1 MISNELIRG
10 GFELIKK
17 SETGDVLKD
26 VEFTLFNQF
35 KENLGTF
42 KTDKNGQIKV
52 DDLPYGKYMLLETKS
67 ANGHQLLQEPIF
79 FSIQKNKEVIELS
92 AVNKLTVT
100 DILKVDENGNPL
112 VGATLQLWT
121 FHGKVVDEWIS
132 TNKPHQILGLKHQKY
147 ILHEVSAP
155 SGYRLMEDVEFE
167 VTERAE
173 TLVIQAINEYTE
185 VHINK
190 YDPSGNKL
198 FGATMQIINKNTGE
212 IIHEWQTTDETK
224 VIEGLA
230 HGDYILREIT
240 APDGFQK
247 S

>member
-1 MISNELIRG
+1 MVNTCFS
-10 GFELIKK
+10 
-17 SETGDVLKD
+17 
-26 VEFTLFNQF
+26 
-35 KENLGTF
+35 
-42 KTDKNGQIKV
+42 
-52 DDLPYGKYMLLETKS
+52 ETKS

-112 VGATLQLWT
+112 VGATLQVLD
-121 FHGKVVDEWIS
+121 FDGKVVDEWIS

-167 VTERAE
+167 VTDRAE
-173 TLVIQAINEYTE
+173 TLVIKAINEYTE

-247 S
+247 ILDIEFTITDENKIHVFEVTDELTRVEIDKYDPSGNKLFGAIMSNHR